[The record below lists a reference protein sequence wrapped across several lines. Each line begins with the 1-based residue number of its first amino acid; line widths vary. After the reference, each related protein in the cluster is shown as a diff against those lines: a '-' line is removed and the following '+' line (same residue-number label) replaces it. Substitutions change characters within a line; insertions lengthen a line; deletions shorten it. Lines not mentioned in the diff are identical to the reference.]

1 MIVFQGR
8 ASEMSRETAV
18 NVGKK
23 DVWKQT
29 TDSEK
34 LLQLM
39 TVEWGCLVST
49 GIKTWQLKPLCF
61 FKRIFSSMHGC
72 TGAGSLSV
80 SSTS

>member
-39 TVEWGCLVST
+39 TVE
-49 GIKTWQLKPLCF
+49 
-61 FKRIFSSMHGC
+61 
-72 TGAGSLSV
+72 
-80 SSTS
+80 